1 MLIAVCICTFRR
13 PQGLRQTLHG
23 LGRLEYGD
31 RIPPKLH
38 VIVVDNE
45 GSEEAQA
52 VCGDFAHAVAAL
64 TYVVEPRRGI
74 SHARNACLDLV
85 PQEARYVAFLD
96 DDLIPRPA
104 WLEEL
109 LGAAEATGAAAATG
123 PCVAIYDASAPDW
136 LRAGR
141 FFASPRAKAPGDHQ
155 PIRFG
160 VMGNILFDA
169 AFLRHSGARFN
180 EQFGRIGGEDRRFF
194 LDLFRLGAMFVWAKN
209 AVVDH
214 CVEQR
219 RLTWTYVVRRE
230 FGVGYAATVLQRSE
244 AAGIIRL
251 LGYSLCTVGKLALK
265 IALLA
270 PATLLAALRDDT
282 FRRVKPMLVIVNLSG
297 RLYGLAGRS
306 YQLYG

>member
-141 FFASPRAKAPGDHQ
+141 FVASPRAKAPGDHQ

-180 EQFGRIGGEDRRFF
+180 EQFGR
-194 LDLFRLGAMFVWAKN
+194 
-209 AVVDH
+209 
-214 CVEQR
+214 
-219 RLTWTYVVRRE
+219 
-230 FGVGYAATVLQRSE
+230 
-244 AAGIIRL
+244 
-251 LGYSLCTVGKLALK
+251 
-265 IALLA
+265 
-270 PATLLAALRDDT
+270 
-282 FRRVKPMLVIVNLSG
+282 
-297 RLYGLAGRS
+297 
-306 YQLYG
+306 